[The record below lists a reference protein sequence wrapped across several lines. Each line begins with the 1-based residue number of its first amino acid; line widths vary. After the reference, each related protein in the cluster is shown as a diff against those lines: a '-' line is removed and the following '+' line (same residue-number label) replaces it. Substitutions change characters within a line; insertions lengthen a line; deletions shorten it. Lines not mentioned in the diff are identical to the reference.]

1 MPEKRNGDR
10 RLSWT
15 TKEFADK
22 AERSPELITQI
33 TREMVDAGE
42 LVIGSDVGKA
52 GYKEGS
58 DWHFY
63 MEGMEKIVEKLA
75 RRK

>member
-10 RLSWT
+10 RNRWT

-22 AERSPELITQI
+22 AACSPETITQI
-33 TREMVDAGE
+33 AREMVDAGE

-52 GYKEGS
+52 SYKEGS
-58 DWHFY
+58 EWHFY
-63 MEGMEKIVEKLA
+63 MEGMEKIAQK
-75 RRK
+75 